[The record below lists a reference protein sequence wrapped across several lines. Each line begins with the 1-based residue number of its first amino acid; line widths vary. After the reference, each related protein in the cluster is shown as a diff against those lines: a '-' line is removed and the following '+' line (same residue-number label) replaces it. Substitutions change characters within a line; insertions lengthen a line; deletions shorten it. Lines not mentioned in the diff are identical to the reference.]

1 MNESKGF
8 ILCQHLW
15 KIFPK
20 GQNFVVFFDEK
31 IQTPFKNLSSLGGVQ
46 ITNGT
51 FPLPGIIEAP
61 VKNK

>member
-1 MNESKGF
+1 MNLKGSF
-8 ILCQHLW
+8 FVSTFEW
-15 KIFPK
+15 IFPK
-20 GQNFVVFFDEK
+20 DQNFVVFFDEK

-51 FPLPGIIEAP
+51 SPLPGIIEAP